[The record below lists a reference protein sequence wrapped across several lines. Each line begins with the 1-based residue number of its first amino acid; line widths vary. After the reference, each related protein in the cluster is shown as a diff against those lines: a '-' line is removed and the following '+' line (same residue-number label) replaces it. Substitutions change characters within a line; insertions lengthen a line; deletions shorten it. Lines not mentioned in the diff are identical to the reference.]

1 MKKIGIIGT
10 GVFGTALALTATR
23 AENQVLCWARNPEV
37 INSINKQH
45 QNPIYLPQI
54 SLPTSIAAT
63 SELAEIFSFSNTI
76 LLTVSAQAT
85 RSVMR
90 QIKPFLKQ
98 DTILLLCA
106 KGIEETTGQILS
118 EIAATEIPTTNI
130 AILSGP
136 GFAIDIAQKRFA
148 SVTIACKNKEIAQQL
163 TTTLGT
169 PFFRPYMTTDIISP
183 QIGGS
188 VKNVIAIASGI
199 AEGAA
204 FGDGSRAALIT
215 RGFTEMARLS
225 KALGG
230 ELQTIMGMCG
240 MGDLVMTASCTQS
253 RNFSF
258 GKKIGLYGSA
268 AQALTENTQTVEGIF
283 TARAVVKRAQDLGIE
298 MPICET
304 VNRILYH
311 GISLKEAIN
320 ELLSRSYKSEGI

>member
-1 MKKIGIIGT
+1 MKKVGIIGT

-23 AENQVLCWARNPEV
+23 AENEVLCWARKPEV
-37 INSINKQH
+37 VDSINKQH
-45 QNPIYLPQI
+45 QNPSYLPQI
-54 SLPTSIAAT
+54 QLPTNISAT
-63 SELAEIFSFSNTI
+63 SELAEVFSFSNII

-85 RSVMR
+85 RTVMQ
-90 QIKPFLKQ
+90 QIKPFLKP
-98 DTILLLCA
+98 DTTLLLCA
-106 KGIEETTGQILS
+106 KGIEQTTGKLLS
-118 EIAATEIPTTNI
+118 EIAAEEIPDTNI

-148 SVTIACKNKEIAQQL
+148 SVTIACKDKEIAREL
-163 TTTLGT
+163 TETLGT
-169 PFFRPYMTTDIISP
+169 PYFRPYMTTDIISP

-188 VKNVIAIASGI
+188 IKNVIAIASGI
-199 AEGAA
+199 ADGAI

-225 KALGG
+225 RALGG
-230 ELQTIMGMCG
+230 DLQTMMGMCG

-258 GKKIGLYGSA
+258 GKKIGIYGSA
-268 AQALTENTQTVEGIF
+268 EKALAENTQTVEGIF
-283 TARAVVKRAQDLGIE
+283 TARAVIKRAHELGIE
-298 MPICET
+298 MPICEM